1 MGRLYNKEIYKFEE
15 PVKSYWE
22 EVSHPDQKNYPSLKG
37 DQECDVAVI
46 GGGFTGISTAY
57 HLAKD
62 FNCDVHLLE
71 AGHMGWASSGR
82 NAGFACLPATKLSIK
97 QLFSRY
103 GEDETKQFFK
113 SQVEGIDLLQ
123 SIMDEHNIE
132 CEKAG
137 RGNYDVAHHPNSS
150 DELKTW
156 GNDLQNH
163 FGIKTQWISK
173 EEFDEI
179 GHRSTEQFGA
189 IHMDAGFAMN
199 PMKFLAGF
207 ANAAHEAGAKIHS
220 YSNVIKWEKS
230 DGFHKLITKEG
241 SIKAKKVVMATNGY
255 TDESLNKSFANRMMP
270 VLSNIIVTREM
281 TEDEFSLQNY
291 KTLTPICN
299 SREILYYYRR
309 MPNNRMLFG
318 TRGDTY
324 GDKASAIKMQSLMT
338 KSFRGVFP
346 FWNEIDISH
355 YWRGTVVMTRDFTPS
370 VGSLDDDPSVY
381 FSYGY
386 SANGNNTTVYCGKKL
401 SELICASNSGEVN
414 LPAVYKGLS
423 PKIPFS
429 FLRLWYLRIV
439 LAYYR
444 FFEENKR
451 EL

>member
-1 MGRLYNKEIYKFEE
+1 
-15 PVKSYWE
+15 
-22 EVSHPDQKNYPSLKG
+22 
-37 DQECDVAVI
+37 
-46 GGGFTGISTAY
+46 
-57 HLAKD
+57 
-62 FNCDVHLLE
+62 
-71 AGHMGWASSGR
+71 
-82 NAGFACLPATKLSIK
+82 
-97 QLFSRY
+97 
-103 GEDETKQFFK
+103 
-113 SQVEGIDLLQ
+113 
-123 SIMDEHNIE
+123 
-132 CEKAG
+132 
-137 RGNYDVAHHPNSS
+137 
-150 DELKTW
+150 
-156 GNDLQNH
+156 
-163 FGIKTQWISK
+163 
-173 EEFDEI
+173 
-179 GHRSTEQFGA
+179 
-189 IHMDAGFAMN
+189 
-199 PMKFLAGF
+199 
-207 ANAAHEAGAKIHS
+207 
-220 YSNVIKWEKS
+220 
-230 DGFHKLITKEG
+230 
-241 SIKAKKVVMATNGY
+241 
-255 TDESLNKSFANRMMP
+255 
-270 VLSNIIVTREM
+270 
-281 TEDEFSLQNY
+281 
-291 KTLTPICN
+291 
-299 SREILYYYRR
+299 

-346 FWNEIDISH
+346 CWNEIDISH